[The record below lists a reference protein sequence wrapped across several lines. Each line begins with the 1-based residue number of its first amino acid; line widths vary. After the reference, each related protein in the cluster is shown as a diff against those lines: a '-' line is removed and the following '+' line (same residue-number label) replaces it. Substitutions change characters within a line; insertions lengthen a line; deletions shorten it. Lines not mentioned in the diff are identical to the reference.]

1 MYISVLDFLE
11 EIKKK
16 FYIIIVFIALFYFL
30 SFSFQLYKQKSVTF
44 YAEINVIKLSTLQFK
59 GNILE
64 KLPSNIS
71 QWIANEAEKKYEEV
85 KKISQA
91 SMQCKVKSKTYF
103 LICKIKE
110 NSPEDFKSIED
121 HMFESINN
129 SFDEYKLY
137 YTEIVDQLINMNQE
151 LHAYIVNS
159 PDTDI
164 EAKASSKSK
173 LENLILNKTIF
184 MSTIED
190 SKLDKSDIITDRY
203 KDNANYI
210 LVILSAIICGLF
222 VIFLQ
227 MRTKPS

>member
-11 EIKKK
+11 ELKKK

-44 YAEINVIKLSTLQFK
+44 SAEINVIKLSTLQFK

-71 QWIANEAEKKYEEV
+71 QWIANEAEKKYVEI
-85 KKISQA
+85 KKDNQVH
-91 SMQCKVKSKTYF
+91 MECKVKSKTYF
-103 LICKIKE
+103 LICEIKE
-110 NSPEDFKSIED
+110 NSPEDIKLIED
-121 HMFESINN
+121 QMFKSINN

-137 YTEIVDQLINMNQE
+137 YTEIVDQLIKMNQE

-159 PDTDI
+159 SDTDI

-184 MSTIED
+184 MSTIDD
-190 SKLDKSDIITDRY
+190 SKLDRSDIVTQRY
-203 KDNANYI
+203 EDNANYL
-210 LVILSAIICGLF
+210 LVFLSAIICGLF

-227 MRTKPS
+227 MRTKNS